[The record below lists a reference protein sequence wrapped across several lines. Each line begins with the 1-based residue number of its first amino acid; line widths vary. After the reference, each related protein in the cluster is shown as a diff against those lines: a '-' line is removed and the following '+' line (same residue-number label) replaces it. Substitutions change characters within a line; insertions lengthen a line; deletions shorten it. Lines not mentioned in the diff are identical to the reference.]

1 MASGKSSGV
10 TIGDQMSFEQQEA
23 EQVAAE
29 NERKAGHTST
39 LPAGVSQVKHIFRNA
54 PGHLSETRENKQLIL
69 SVSNDPNCYI
79 GTDSKGK
86 KWYAKTLDDKSQV
99 WVSVYNSVICD
110 AGLNPFPRQF
120 DSESG
125 LNNNPKRNGSWR
137 KKK

>member
-1 MASGKSSGV
+1 MASGESSGV
-10 TIGDQMSFEQQEA
+10 TIGDQMSFDQQEA
-23 EQVAAE
+23 KQIAAE
-29 NERKAGHTST
+29 NERKASHHST
-39 LPAGVSQVKHIFRNA
+39 LPAGASQLKHIFRNA
-54 PGHLSETRENKQLIL
+54 PGHLSETIENKQLIL

-86 KWYAKTLDDKSQV
+86 KWYAKILDDKSQV
-99 WVSVYNSVICD
+99 WVSDYNSVISD

-120 DSESG
+120 DPESG